1 MHVLPPAA
9 HLVPPPAAHLVPPP
23 AARLV
28 APPADV
34 PRARG
39 PGRRRAL
46 GSTLAIA
53 LALAAVTTGCD
64 GAAGTP
70 SPSAAPPA
78 SPVTAAPDRAAPV
91 APAPDRAAPAPTPAP
106 AAAPSAAAEPVTYDC
121 AALVTAADVKE
132 LCGKDATV
140 VRSSD
145 EGQFAITTC
154 ARSVKI
160 EGGGWNQIRL
170 QLQPTSPAGARSL
183 VTLDLGGDKRGVK
196 ERKVAAGDVAVYLEE
211 PGTSSGR
218 RQSFLAAKG
227 PAYLQLGAT
236 TGDRETQI
244 CDEDGFV
251 ALGRR
256 VVERL
261 P

>member
-1 MHVLPPAA
+1 MHALPHAA
-9 HLVPPPAAHLVPPP
+9 HLVPPHAARLVSPP

-28 APPADV
+28 SPPTDV
-34 PRARG
+34 ARARG
-39 PGRRRAL
+39 PGRGRAL

-64 GAAGTP
+64 GAAEGDG
-70 SPSAAPPA
+70 
-78 SPVTAAPDRAAPV
+78 V
-91 APAPDRAAPAPTPAP
+91 PAPDRAAPAPTPAP
-106 AAAPSAAAEPVTYDC
+106 AAAPSVAPEPVTYDC
-121 AALVTAADVKE
+121 AALVTAADIKQ

-160 EGGGWNQIRL
+160 EGGGWNQLQL
-170 QLQPTSPAGARSL
+170 QLQPTSPAGARSM

-196 ERKVAAGDVAVYLEE
+196 ERKIAAGDAAVYLEE
-211 PGTSSGR
+211 PGISSGR

-227 PAYLQLGAT
+227 PAYIQLGAS

-244 CDEDGFV
+244 CDEDGFI